1 MRIVM
6 VMIPDLFLQLEK
18 ADGTTS
24 YFETGDENKSNWMMF
39 VRPAATFAEQN
50 LVAYQHGQDIY
61 FTVIKNIEPRQELKV
76 LRMSCLKVSSRDSSV
91 VECQTHDR
99 KATSLSPGMSGG
111 RIFFS
116 GVNFLC

>member
-1 MRIVM
+1 M
-6 VMIPDLFLQLEK
+6 VTMLDLFLQLEK
-18 ADGTTS
+18 ADGTTG
-24 YFETGDENKSNWMMF
+24 YFETGDENKCNWMMF

-76 LRMSCLKVSSRDSSV
+76 LRISCLTVSSGDSSV
-91 VECQTHDR
+91 VECQAHDQEV
-99 KATSLSPGMSGG
+99 TNLSPSRNGG

-116 GVNFLC
+116 RVNFLC